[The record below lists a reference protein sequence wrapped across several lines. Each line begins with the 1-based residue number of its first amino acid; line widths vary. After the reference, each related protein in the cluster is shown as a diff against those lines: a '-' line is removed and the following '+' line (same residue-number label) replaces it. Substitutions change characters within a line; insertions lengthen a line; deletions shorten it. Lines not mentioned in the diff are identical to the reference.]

1 MEILEQKLVI
11 RDKTIE
17 RLKLELDEV
26 TKLNELLEKKL
37 NEHMK
42 IEPKKIPIQPN
53 NLLNEFGHCWT
64 ARSYRSQLLRCKDY
78 AIEEGGYCKR
88 HTREII
94 KRGHLDRGDLR
105 MSGSSILCVDEKWN
119 KWATR
124 LRKLFPMYNGEFID
138 NRPEHIKLKYPIK
151 DEAWYWTETK
161 NSVMDG
167 KDGTFQHI
175 EEEEDGSFIQPKD
188 IGEFVHTQSDILMNP
203 KKTFDPDY
211 INQIIETYNGSIQAT
226 FIYHK
231 QPQILMYEQCLNLIN
246 YINTYDSKEHDF
258 KLNITKDVLIELI
271 GETICN
277 TLLTM
282 YDGYYNSIYIRK
294 VLGDKSLIDFHKDYS
309 KRTMKIALND
319 PTEYEGGDLVYLSD
333 GCIHIPEQVKGSITI
348 HTNDIIHGVT
358 PIVNGCRY
366 SLFILHT
373 PNT

>member
-1 MEILEQKLVI
+1 MEILKQKIVI

-26 TKLNELLEKKL
+26 TKLNELLEKQL

-42 IEPKKIPIQPN
+42 IEPTPKKDTT
-53 NLLNEFGHCWT
+53 GGRCV
-64 ARSYRSQLLRCKDY
+64 AR
-78 AIEEGGYCKR
+78 IW
-88 HTREII
+88 
-94 KRGHLDRGDLR
+94 
-105 MSGSSILCVDEKWN
+105 GSSKAFRRCSRIAKEDCWCMLHFKKLQPSKENPSVLVNPLGIFGEEVPTYWGQYVSAEADIPEKHSNTHRGKQDEI
-119 KWATR
+119 
-124 LRKLFPMYNGEFID
+124 E
-138 NRPEHIKLKYPIK
+138 
-151 DEAWYWTETK
+151 TEL
-161 NSVMDG
+161 SEISLDG
-167 KDGTFQHI
+167 SFQHI
-175 EEEEDGSFIQPKD
+175 EADGSFIQQED

-211 INQIIETYNGSIQAT
+211 INQIIETYNGSIQAQ

-231 QPQILMYEQCLNLIN
+231 QPQILNYEQCLNLIN
-246 YINTYDSKEHDF
+246 YINKNDSKEHDF

-294 VLGDKSLIDFHKDYS
+294 VLGDTSLIDFHKDYS

-319 PTEYEGGDLVYLSD
+319 PTEYEGGNLVYLSD

-373 PNT
+373 PNI

>member
-17 RLKLELDEV
+17 RLKLKLDEV

-42 IEPKKIPIQPN
+42 IEPTPKKDTT
-53 NLLNEFGHCWT
+53 GGRCV
-64 ARSYRSQLLRCKDY
+64 AR
-78 AIEEGGYCKR
+78 IW
-88 HTREII
+88 
-94 KRGHLDRGDLR
+94 
-105 MSGSSILCVDEKWN
+105 GSSKAFRRCSRIAKEDCWCMLHFKKLQPSKENPSVLVNPLGIFGEEVPTYWGQYVSAEADIPEKHTNSHRGKQDEI
-119 KWATR
+119 
-124 LRKLFPMYNGEFID
+124 E
-138 NRPEHIKLKYPIK
+138 
-151 DEAWYWTETK
+151 TEL
-161 NSVMDG
+161 SEISLDG
-167 KDGTFQHI
+167 SFQHI
-175 EEEEDGSFIQPKD
+175 EADGSFNQQDD

-373 PNT
+373 PNI

>member
-1 MEILEQKLVI
+1 MEILKQKIVI

-26 TKLNELLEKKL
+26 TKLNVLLEKQL

-42 IEPKKIPIQPN
+42 LEPSPKKN
-53 NLLNEFGHCWT
+53 TNGGRCV
-64 ARSYRSQLLRCKDY
+64 AR
-78 AIEEGGYCKR
+78 IW
-88 HTREII
+88 
-94 KRGHLDRGDLR
+94 
-105 MSGSSILCVDEKWN
+105 GSSKAFRRCSHIAKEDCWCMLHFKKLQPSKENPSVLVNPLGIFGEEVPTYWGQYVCADADIPEKHTNTHRGKQDE
-119 KWATR
+119 
-124 LRKLFPMYNGEFID
+124 
-138 NRPEHIKLKYPIK
+138 
-151 DEAWYWTETK
+151 
-161 NSVMDG
+161 
-167 KDGTFQHI
+167 I
-175 EEEEDGSFIQPKD
+175 ESELSEDGSFEYMEEEIDGSFNKLD

-203 KKTFDPDY
+203 GKSFDPDY
-211 INQIIETYNGSIQAT
+211 INTIIETCNGLIQAQ

-246 YINTYDSKEHDF
+246 YINTYDSKDHDF

-294 VLGDKSLIDFHKDYS
+294 VLGDTSLIDFHKDYS

-319 PTEYEGGDLVYLSD
+319 PTEYEGGNLVYLSD

-358 PIVNGCRY
+358 PIVNGIRY
-366 SLFILHT
+366 SLFILDT
-373 PNT
+373 PVS

>member
-26 TKLNELLEKKL
+26 NKLNELLEKKL

-42 IEPKKIPIQPN
+42 IEPTPKKDTT
-53 NLLNEFGHCWT
+53 GGRCV
-64 ARSYRSQLLRCKDY
+64 AR
-78 AIEEGGYCKR
+78 IW
-88 HTREII
+88 
-94 KRGHLDRGDLR
+94 
-105 MSGSSILCVDEKWN
+105 GSSKAFRRCSRIAKEDCWCMLHFKKLQPSKENPSVLVNPLGIFGEEVPTYWGQYVSAEADIPEKHTNSHRGKQDEI
-119 KWATR
+119 
-124 LRKLFPMYNGEFID
+124 E
-138 NRPEHIKLKYPIK
+138 
-151 DEAWYWTETK
+151 TEL
-161 NSVMDG
+161 SEISLDG
-167 KDGTFQHI
+167 SFQHI
-175 EEEEDGSFIQPKD
+175 EADGSFIQQED

-203 KKTFDPDY
+203 KKSFDPDY

-258 KLNITKDVLIELI
+258 KLNITKEVLIELI

-373 PNT
+373 PNI

>member
-42 IEPKKIPIQPN
+42 IEPTPKKDTT
-53 NLLNEFGHCWT
+53 GGRCV
-64 ARSYRSQLLRCKDY
+64 AR
-78 AIEEGGYCKR
+78 IW
-88 HTREII
+88 
-94 KRGHLDRGDLR
+94 
-105 MSGSSILCVDEKWN
+105 GSSKAFRRCSRIAKEDCWCMLHFKKLQPSKENPSVLVNPLGIFGEEVPTYWGQYVSAEADIPEKHTNSHRGKQDEI
-119 KWATR
+119 
-124 LRKLFPMYNGEFID
+124 E
-138 NRPEHIKLKYPIK
+138 
-151 DEAWYWTETK
+151 TEL
-161 NSVMDG
+161 SEISLDG
-167 KDGTFQHI
+167 SFQHI
-175 EEEEDGSFIQPKD
+175 EADGSFNQQDD

-246 YINTYDSKEHDF
+246 YINKNDSKEHDF

-373 PNT
+373 PNI